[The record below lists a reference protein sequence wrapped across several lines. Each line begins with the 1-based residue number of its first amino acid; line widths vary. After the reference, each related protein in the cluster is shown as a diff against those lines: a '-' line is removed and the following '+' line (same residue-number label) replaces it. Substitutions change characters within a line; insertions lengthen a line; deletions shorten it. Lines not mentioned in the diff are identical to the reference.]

1 MKPSLGMIAK
11 LLASLP
17 LMFSATSCVGV
28 GVSQSASTPCIPA
41 SFSNDWLQQQEQA
54 GGHTIER
61 HVGKSDQE
69 LVERLKKEPKI
80 GAASTYP
87 NLTTASTHLEAALTA
102 NAPKLNQWASSAAVG
117 QKQVV
122 DYNAH
127 QVIGR
132 VARRPP
138 SLNNVKNAQQLRAVL
153 TATGGGKCLLLTSYP
168 N

>member
-1 MKPSLGMIAK
+1 MKPSVGMIAT
-11 LLASLP
+11 LLATLP
-17 LMFSATSCVGV
+17 LMFSATSCIE
-28 GVSQSASTPCIPA
+28 VSQSASTPCIPA
-41 SFSNDWLQQQEQA
+41 SFPNDWLQQQERA

-61 HVGKSDQE
+61 HVGKSDQQ
-69 LVERLKKEPKI
+69 LVERLRKEPSI

-102 NAPKLNQWASSAAVG
+102 NAVHLNQWANSAAVG

-122 DYNAH
+122 DYNAN
-127 QVIGR
+127 QVVGR

-138 SLNNVKNAQQLRAVL
+138 NSNNIKNAQQLRAVL